1 MPKQILFDQAA
12 REALRKGV
20 QKIADAVRPTLG
32 PRGRTVVIDKSW
44 GAPMVTKDGV
54 TVCEEVELTDPYE
67 NMAAKMIKEAASK
80 TSDQAG
86 DGTTTSAVLAEAI
99 FSEGIRIVTSGGNP
113 IALSR
118 GIKRAAEAVCEALK
132 KQAEPL
138 DVKDAK
144 VLQQIGTL
152 AAGNDPVVGEM
163 LAAAFAKVG
172 KEGAISVE
180 EGKTIQTEI
189 KIVEGMQFDRG
200 FLSPHF
206 VTNPASVECVLE
218 NPFILLFEEKLSPAS
233 QLVPLLEK
241 IAAEKRPLLVIAED
255 VEGEALATLV
265 VNKLRGVF
273 QACAVKAPGYG
284 DRRKA
289 MLDDIGILT
298 GAQPV
303 FKDLGIELPKADLKI
318 LGRAKKVIVD
328 ADYCTILG
336 GGGEKKSVE
345 VRCEQI
351 RKELETSD
359 SDYDKEKLTER
370 LSRLS
375 GGVAVINVGAATE
388 TELKERKKRVED
400 ALHSVRAALEEG
412 VVVGG
417 GVALL
422 RAAKA
427 LDSLKLD
434 GDEQIGVDIVRKAVE
449 RPLRVIATN
458 AGYDASLAVRKVL
471 TGNAT
476 YGFNA
481 ESGEFC
487 DLKKAGVLD
496 PVKVTRHALQ
506 NAASVAALLLTTEA
520 MISDIPEA
528 AVTPVGNE
536 EGGMPSMM

>member
-1 MPKQILFDQAA
+1 
-12 REALRKGV
+12 
-20 QKIADAVRPTLG
+20 
-32 PRGRTVVIDKSW
+32 
-44 GAPMVTKDGV
+44 
-54 TVCEEVELTDPYE
+54 
-67 NMAAKMIKEAASK
+67 
-80 TSDQAG
+80 
-86 DGTTTSAVLAEAI
+86 
-99 FSEGIRIVTSGGNP
+99 
-113 IALSR
+113 
-118 GIKRAAEAVCEALK
+118 
-132 KQAEPL
+132 
-138 DVKDAK
+138 
-144 VLQQIGTL
+144 
-152 AAGNDPVVGEM
+152 
-163 LAAAFAKVG
+163 
-172 KEGAISVE
+172 
-180 EGKTIQTEI
+180 
-189 KIVEGMQFDRG
+189 
-200 FLSPHF
+200 
-206 VTNPASVECVLE
+206 VLE

-241 IAAEKRPLLVIAED
+241 VSAEKRPLLVIAED

-289 MLDDIGILT
+289 MLEDIGILT
-298 GAQPV
+298 GARPV
-303 FKDLGIELPKADLKI
+303 FKDLGIELPKADLSI

-336 GGGEKKSVE
+336 GAGDKKSVE
-345 VRCEQI
+345 GRCEQI

-412 VVVGG
+412 VVIGG

-422 RAAKA
+422 RAGKV

-434 GDEQIGVDIVRKAVE
+434 GDEQIGVDIVRKAIE
-449 RPLRVIATN
+449 KPLRVIAAN
-458 AGYDASLAVRKVL
+458 AGYDSSLAVRKVL
-471 TGNAT
+471 TGNASF
-476 YGFNA
+476 GFNA
-481 ESGEFC
+481 EIGEFG

-506 NAASVAALLLTTEA
+506 NAASVSALLLTTEA
-520 MISDIPEA
+520 MVSDIPEP
-528 AVTPVGNE
+528 AVIPAGAGE
-536 EGGMPSMM
+536 EGYPQMG